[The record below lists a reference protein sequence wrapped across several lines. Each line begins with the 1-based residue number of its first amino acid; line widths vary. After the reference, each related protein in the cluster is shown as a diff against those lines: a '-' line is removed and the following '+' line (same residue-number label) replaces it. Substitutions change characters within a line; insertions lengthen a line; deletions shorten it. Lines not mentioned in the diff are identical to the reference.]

1 MEHGG
6 GVLAV
11 AFSPDG
17 TQVATG
23 SYDEAARLWEAS
35 YGGEVAR
42 MEHGS
47 PVLAVAFNPDG
58 TQLATGSSY
67 KTALLWTVSME
78 SR

>member
-11 AFSPDG
+11 ALSPDG
-17 TQVATG
+17 VQLATG

-35 YGGEVAR
+35 SGSELAR

-47 PVLAVAFNPDG
+47 PVLAVALTSTASSSSLVAVTRRPDCG
-58 TQLATGSSY
+58 L
-67 KTALLWTVSME
+67 
-78 SR
+78 